1 MPRQSGYVFRNRK
14 LVTESCPIDRR
25 CFGLPKD
32 VTIIKNDFFGRITS
46 CAWRLGRGRSCGRGR
61 RKLFGRCVTSVQA
74 RSKHHFPQRP
84 ENKHF
89 SATKISY
96 FYEGFFFHSLGLVR
110 LIWKIVFWQ
119 HHFLKQYIILYN
131 ILFSSGS
138 KIWNSVH
145 SFKLVHTLRCF
156 ELFHLIK

>member
-84 ENKHF
+84 ENKQF

-96 FYEGFFFHSLGLVR
+96 FYKGIFITFFRFR

-119 HHFLKQYIILYN
+119 HHFLKQYKYFIYYP
-131 ILFSSGS
+131 LFIGFQNMKFCS
-138 KIWNSVH
+138 
-145 SFKLVHTLRCF
+145 
-156 ELFHLIK
+156 LIQAGPYFTVFCWVIPPH